1 MARNYNKSAIA
12 THLAEYDL
20 TMQEFAE
27 WCEVSESGLSRT
39 LKAECDKG
47 FSKVWEW
54 AVKGFLLENGKG
66 GFELNHEIFND

>member
-1 MARNYNKSAIA
+1 MARSYNKSMIA

-27 WCEVSESGLSRT
+27 WCGMSESGLSRT
-39 LKAECDKG
+39 MKKECDRG

-54 AVKGFLLENGKG
+54 AIKGFLFENNAG
-66 GFELNHEIFND
+66 GFELNHEIFD

>member
-39 LKAECDKG
+39 LKAECNKG

-54 AVKGFLLENGKG
+54 AVKGFLLEKGKG